1 MRNSENKGG
10 VFKIVAIIG
19 VILLA
24 SFLAKPLFEREA
36 KLRVYA
42 PADINPE
49 LVDSAMQTQ
58 SGDHRIKDFE
68 LYNQKNQLVNK
79 SSFQNKIK
87 IVDFFFTTCPNI
99 CPKMTFQMERINERF
114 VEDTN
119 FVILSHS
126 VTPTKDTPEVLAQY
140 AKDHGASLP
149 KWQFLTGDKQ
159 IINTL
164 ARQSYFAAKEEW
176 KGDYGEFIHTE
187 NFVLVDPNWRI
198 RGYYDGTNTQDV
210 DRLMKEYKILKEE
223 FEVLFQ

>member
-187 NFVLVDPNWRI
+187 NFVLIDQNRHI
-198 RGYYDGTNTQDV
+198 RGIYSGLNGTAIQQLIADV
-210 DRLMKEYKILKEE
+210 KTLQNEISE
-223 FEVLFQ
+223 